1 MTARLWLDRASDSG
15 HRARQTGARAVAW
28 AVVTAAVLFPT
39 PQPGSAQSSLVPV
52 QHPVYEWLH
61 RQRILGNTPTYRLE
75 MRPLSRGQVRAHLAR
90 IDSLGAAD
98 PAALA
103 DFDRSHLETYLREF
117 SPVGSDAGARATVL
131 PAGDAVSGGDGLG
144 ARARAWVRGYR
155 EPHLY
160 AFADSTRSFVL
171 DAWGSW
177 GRVSGSEAD
186 GTFATLRD
194 EKGLRAYADFLGH
207 FGMHLEA
214 GNLAGHGSDA
224 AVRYDPRYNKTFEAV
239 VQGKSNSTYVEAS
252 ASARW
257 GPLAF
262 SIGHGGMQ
270 VGPGRRTS
278 LMLSRDAS
286 TFDWLRLDADF
297 GKFRYT
303 AVHGSLA
310 SDVEFGQIVFPD
322 DTVRTNYAGARW
334 LAIHR
339 FDVQPIEQLRLG
351 FTEMLTYSARP
362 TDYAYLNP
370 VAPLFFS
377 ELDSGD
383 RDNAVW
389 VFDATVRPVDR
400 VELYGTLFI
409 DDLVTFGDI
418 FNSGPEVDVDRA
430 FDLGVD
436 AALPYGLEAGL
447 RYVRIEP
454 WVYTHWQ
461 RLNTLDQ
468 RGFPLGHPL
477 GPNATSREAHV
488 RAWLP
493 LRGYVG
499 LSVAQSKKGL
509 NPLDADGNVRVNV
522 GGDLEMGALT
532 SEQGNYGLFESADL
546 QEFRTLGF
554 EAGFEPI
561 RGVRVGVEYG
571 RRTQT
576 AGTRMPDF
584 DFLGVRLRYGM

>member
-1 MTARLWLDRASDSG
+1 MKTRRSPDCSLSHRLIRRIVGIAASV
-15 HRARQTGARAVAW
+15 TIM
-28 AVVTAAVLFPT
+28 VTAGLTSPNAV
-39 PQPGSAQSSLVPV
+39 SAQSSLVPV

-61 RQRILGNTPTYRLE
+61 RQRIIGNAPSYQLE
-75 MRPLSRGQVRAHLAR
+75 MRPISRGQVFTHLMR
-90 IDSLGAAD
+90 IDSIGDASANSLD
-98 PAALA
+98 S
-103 DFDRSHLETYLREF
+103 FDREHLQSYIREF
-117 SPVGSDAGARATVL
+117 ARVGDQQAQSIAILPGEPNVAGEGAFVERVRSWLSD
-131 PAGDAVSGGDGLG
+131 
-144 ARARAWVRGYR
+144 YR
-155 EPHLY
+155 EPHIY
-160 AFADSTRSFVL
+160 AYADSVRAFAI

-177 GRVSGSEAD
+177 GRTSGSEAAGD
-186 GTFATLRD
+186 FSGFRD
-194 EKGLRAYADFLGH
+194 EKGVRAFADFMGH
-207 FGMHLEA
+207 FGLHIEA
-214 GNLAGHGSDA
+214 GNLAGHSQDA
-224 AVRYDPRYNKTFEAV
+224 SVRYDPLYNKTFEAV
-239 VQGKSNSTYVEAS
+239 VQEKSNSTYVEAS

-257 GPLAF
+257 GPMAV

-286 TFDWLRLDADF
+286 TFDWLRLDLDF
-297 GKFRYT
+297 KKFTYT
-303 AVHGSLA
+303 ALHGSLA

-322 DTVRTNYAGARW
+322 DTVRTNYAGSRW

-339 FDVQPIEQLRLG
+339 FDFRPFERLRLG

-370 VAPLFFS
+370 IAPLFFS

-389 VFDATVRPVDR
+389 VFDGTVRPIDR
-400 VELYGTLFI
+400 VEIYGTLFI

-430 FDLGVD
+430 FDVGID

-447 RYVRIEP
+447 RYVRIDP

-477 GPNATSREAHV
+477 GPNATTSEVHV
-488 RAWLP
+488 GAWLP
-493 LRGYVG
+493 KRGYVG
-499 LSVAQSKKGL
+499 FSVAQSKKGL
-509 NPLDADGNVRVNV
+509 NPVDANGNVVENV
-522 GGDLEMGALT
+522 GGDLALGALT
-532 SEQGNYGLFESADL
+532 FEQGNYSLFENADI
-546 QEFRTLGF
+546 QEFRTVGF

-561 RGVRVGVEYG
+561 RALRLSVQYEK
-571 RRTQT
+571 RTQSL
-576 AGTRMPDF
+576 GTRMPDF
-584 DFLGVRLRYGM
+584 DYLTIRFRYGM